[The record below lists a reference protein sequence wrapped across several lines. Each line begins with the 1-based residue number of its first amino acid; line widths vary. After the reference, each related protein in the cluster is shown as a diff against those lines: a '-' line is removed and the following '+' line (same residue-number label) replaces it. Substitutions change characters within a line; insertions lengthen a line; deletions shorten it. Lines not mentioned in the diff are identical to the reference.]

1 MTLPSPRAPG
11 SAWLSALALLQGVA
25 IVVLGWL
32 AWDQRSDLP
41 PAAAAAKTPTATT
54 HESTSPAAAP
64 LPSAT
69 PAAVVPTTGAEAT
82 AIGGEASATN
92 GAVVHGRFVDDAGQ
106 PIASGIAW
114 FYREGQDREPLATVQ
129 ARKDCSEFA
138 IGGVAPGR
146 LRYETRVEGYRACEG
161 TFEVPAGVALVRQ
174 DLVLTATWLLQVKV
188 LTPDGKPLA
197 PALGELV
204 KTRPGLHQ
212 VEVGAVVSAEPP
224 AGDFA
229 PTPYREIDFGLG
241 RWRTATGIE
250 ARMRGGKAAP
260 AGVAGTLEIDVK
272 QPVWVSATLR
282 HRVLTSA
289 AVAPGQAEVTL
300 TVDVQQILR
309 DLGAIRG
316 RVVDAATGAPVT
328 NARVEFSDLQSGSA
342 GQPVDGEGR
351 FRIENLRPGLLDVG
365 IRTGELSCER
375 DLVLLAPG
383 QELDLGDVAVAPR
396 RTIEGRS
403 DGLRGKAEAA
413 SVAWTRLDPVTHPAL
428 RRHSDSTRLGKDGTF
443 RLSLL
448 PGRYLLRASGA
459 GSAIV
464 EIDTRTLPEGPL
476 VLQLQPEGAL
486 RFDVKSNGR
495 HVEVAVSGGGRELFR
510 RALRDGWKLP
520 VSLPLGDYRVDI
532 VDPSGTVRSQQVQL
546 TAAGIDLRVP

>member
-1 MTLPSPRAPG
+1 MTHPSPRVPG
-11 SAWLSALALLQGVA
+11 SAWLPVLALLQGVA
-25 IVVLGWL
+25 IAVLGWL
-32 AWDQRSDLP
+32 AWDQRTEPP
-41 PAAAAAKTPTATT
+41 PAAAAAKDPAATADAP
-54 HESTSPAAAP
+54 SSPAAAA
-64 LPSAT
+64 LPNAA
-69 PAAVVPTTGAEAT
+69 PAGAALAAGAEARHPVVD
-82 AIGGEASATN
+82 ASASTS
-92 GAVVHGRFVDDAGQ
+92 AVVHGRFVDDAGQ

-129 ARKDCSEFA
+129 ARKDGSEFA

-146 LRYETRVEGYRACEG
+146 LRYQTRVEGYRVCEG
-161 TFEVPAGVALVRQ
+161 TFEVPAGGGLIRQ

-197 PALGELV
+197 PALGELA
-204 KTRPGLHQ
+204 KTRPGMHS
-212 VEVGAVVSAEPP
+212 VDVGAVVSAEQPV
-224 AGDFA
+224 GDFP

-241 RWRTATGIE
+241 RWRSASGIE
-250 ARMRGGKAAP
+250 ARTRGGKQAP

-282 HRVLTSA
+282 HRVLTSV
-289 AVAPGQAEVTL
+289 AVSPGQAEVTL
-300 TVDVQQILR
+300 TVDVQQVLR
-309 DLGAIRG
+309 DLGTIRG

-365 IRTGELSCER
+365 IRAGEQSCER

-383 QELDLGDVAVAPR
+383 QDLDLGDVAVAPR
-396 RTIEGRS
+396 RTIEGRGE
-403 DGLRGKAEAA
+403 GLRGKAEAG
-413 SVAWTRLDPVTHPAL
+413 SVAWTRLDAVPHPAL
-428 RRHSDSTRLGKDGTF
+428 RHHTDSTRLGKDGTF

-476 VLQLQPEGAL
+476 VLSLQPEGAL
-486 RFDVKSNGR
+486 RFEVRSNGR
-495 HVEVAVSGGGRELFR
+495 NVEVAVTGGGRELFR
-510 RALRDGWKLP
+510 RALRDGWKFP

-532 VDPSGTVRSQQVQL
+532 LDPSAPARTQHVQL
-546 TAAGIDLRVP
+546 TAAGFDLRVP

>member
-1 MTLPSPRAPG
+1 MTPPSPRVSG
-11 SAWLSALALLQGVA
+11 SAWLPALAMLQGVA
-25 IVVLGWL
+25 IAVLGWL
-32 AWDQRSDLP
+32 AWEQRSEPP
-41 PAAAAAKTPTATT
+41 PAAAAAKDTTPTADAP
-54 HESTSPAAAP
+54 STPAAAA
-64 LPSAT
+64 LPNAAAADPAPTASADAGT
-69 PAAVVPTTGAEAT
+69 PAV
-82 AIGGEASATN
+82 EASAAT

-106 PIASGIAW
+106 PIANGFAW

-129 ARKDCSEFA
+129 ARKECGEFA

-146 LRYETRVEGYRACEG
+146 LRFQTRVEGYRVCEG
-161 TFEVPAGVALVRQ
+161 TFEVPAGVELVRQ

-197 PALGELV
+197 TALGELA
-204 KTRPGLHQ
+204 KTRPGLHK
-212 VEVGAVVSAEPP
+212 VEVAAVVSAEQPV
-224 AGDFA
+224 GDFA
-229 PTPYREIDFGLG
+229 PTPYREIDFGLA
-241 RWRTATGIE
+241 RWRSATGIE
-250 ARMRGGKAAP
+250 ARVRGGKQAP

-289 AVAPGQAEVTL
+289 AVAPGQTEVVL
-300 TVDVQQILR
+300 TVDVPQVLR
-309 DLGAIRG
+309 DLGTIRG
-316 RVVDAATGAPVT
+316 RVVDAATGAPSP
-328 NARVEFSDLQSGSA
+328 NARVDFGDLQSGSA

-351 FRIENLRPGLLDVG
+351 FRIENLRPGLLDVE
-365 IRTGELSCER
+365 IRAGEQSCEH
-375 DLVLLAPG
+375 DLVLLGPG

-396 RTIEGRS
+396 RTIEGRCE
-403 DGLRGKAEAA
+403 GLRGKAEAG

-428 RRHSDSTRLGKDGTF
+428 RHHTESTRLGKDGTF
-443 RLSLL
+443 RLGLL

-476 VLQLQPEGAL
+476 VLQLQPEGTL

-495 HVEVAVSGGGRELFR
+495 NVEVAVSGNGRELYR

-520 VSLPLGDYRVDI
+520 VALPLGDYRIDI
-532 VDPSGTVRSQQVQL
+532 VEPSGTVRSQQVQL
-546 TAAGIDLRVP
+546 TAAGFDLRVP